1 MTRQR
6 VFPYAILG
14 FVLLIVAGAGL
25 AYSFGSRAYR
35 ATQNA
40 RANLSLAEQAL
51 LNEQDF
57 TKAATALAQ
66 AHGELTA
73 ARKNARR
80 IFYLRIVPWLGRQHK
95 ASVAMLSAAE
105 ISAGALTQAIELTR
119 DLYTPLQARPEREI
133 GALTLEQRQELLRK
147 IDNALPTLN
156 KVFADLKSAR
166 ARLHAVPVSGLILPL
181 QEDAEKFKTRLAV
194 ALQITEDSLPLLEIA
209 PQFLGYPEAK
219 TYLFVLQNSDELR
232 PTGGFIGTYGILTFE
247 AGHIAEFFTDDVYN
261 LDRYSP
267 ARTRPDTPTVLKT
280 YLQQPKWFLRD
291 ANWNPDFKV
300 SAQRILQFY
309 REEVRFIPPDR
320 KEFAYPQVD
329 GLIAVAPEAI
339 KPILALVGPITV
351 EGQTFNAQNLT
362 DALEFEVEIGFEG
375 RGIPR
380 PQRKA
385 IISKLGHEL
394 IAKVMALPTSKWAE
408 VLHLTR
414 QALDERQILLY
425 SEDSALQER
434 ISDQSWSGEL
444 FRPNLSA
451 DEEKSGRDYLAV
463 FDANMFAL
471 KTDPY
476 VSRTIFYKVEKEGDV
491 FTADVELVYNYPKA
505 GPAWKTKGYRTYTR
519 VYVPQGSIL
528 QFARGAM
535 KDEDSGEPGEVEIG
549 QELDKTFFGAF
560 LAVQVGEEKRLRFRY
575 RLPEPVGQAIDSEG
589 YGLTIQKQ
597 PGTQGHALTVVLNF
611 DKVPKLWEPRGLQAQ
626 RQGNQLIWQT
636 NLRRDQVFSVG
647 FSQ

>member
-1 MTRQR
+1 MNRR
-6 VFPYAILG
+6 RIFPYALLG
-14 FVLLIVAGAGL
+14 FVLLILVGAGL
-25 AYSFGSRAYR
+25 AYPFGSRAYR

-40 RANLSLAEQAL
+40 RTNLNVAEQAL

-57 TKAATALAQ
+57 TKAAAALAQ
-66 AHGELTA
+66 AHSELTV

-80 IFYLRIVPWLGRQHK
+80 ISYLRIVPWLGRQHK
-95 ASVAMLSAAE
+95 ASVAVLSAAE
-105 ISAGALTQAIELTR
+105 ISAGALVRAIELAR
-119 DLYTPLQARPEREI
+119 DLYAPFQAQPEREI

-147 IDNALPTLN
+147 IENALPTLN
-156 KVFADLKSAR
+156 KVSADLKSAR
-166 ARLHAVPVSGLILPL
+166 ARLQAVPVSGLILPL
-181 QEDAEKFKTRLAV
+181 QEEAEKFKTRLAL
-194 ALQITEDSLPLLEIA
+194 ASQILEDSLPMLQIA

-219 TYLFVLQNSDELR
+219 TYLFILQNSDELR

-247 AGHIAEFFTDDVYN
+247 AGHITEFFTDDVYN
-261 LDRYSP
+261 LDRYSSP
-267 ARTRPDTPTVLKT
+267 RTRPNTPAVFKK

-291 ANWNPDFKV
+291 ANWSPDFKI
-300 SAQRILQFY
+300 SAQQILQFY
-309 REEVRFIPPDR
+309 REEVRFIPKDR
-320 KEFAYPQVD
+320 PEHAHLQVD
-329 GLIAVAPEAI
+329 GLIAVMPEAI

-351 EGQTFNAQNLT
+351 ENQTFNAQNLT

-385 IISKLGHEL
+385 IISQLGHEL

-408 VLHLTR
+408 VLHMTR

-434 ISDQSWSGEL
+434 ISVQNWSGEL
-444 FRPNLSA
+444 FRSDLSTN
-451 DEEKSGRDYLAV
+451 EEKSGQDYLAV

-476 VSRTIFYKVEKEGDV
+476 VSRTIFYKVEKEDDI
-491 FTADVELVYNYPKA
+491 FLADVEIVYSYPKE

-519 VYVPQGSIL
+519 VYVPEGSIL

-535 KDEDSGEPGEVEIG
+535 KEEDSSEPGEVEIG
-549 QELDKTFFGAF
+549 QDLDKTFFGAF
-560 LAVQVGEEKRLRFRY
+560 LALQVGEEKRLHFRY
-575 RLPEPVGQAIDSEG
+575 RLPEPVRQAITEG
-589 YGLTIQKQ
+589 RYELTIQKQ
-597 PGTQGHALTVVLNF
+597 PGLQGHALTVALNF
-611 DKVPKLWEPRGLQAQ
+611 DKVPKLWEPRGLQVQ

-636 NLRRDQVFSVG
+636 SLRRDQTFKVEF
-647 FSQ
+647 